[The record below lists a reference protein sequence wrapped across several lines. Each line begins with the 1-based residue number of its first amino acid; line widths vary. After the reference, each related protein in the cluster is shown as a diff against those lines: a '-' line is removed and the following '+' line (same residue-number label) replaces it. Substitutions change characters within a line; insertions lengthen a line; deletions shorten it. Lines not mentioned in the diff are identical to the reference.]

1 VIVADATASMEPDVE
16 IDMRG
21 ERLNHGLSVI
31 TCGAGPDLVFLPGLG
46 QRADLSVQ
54 VPTAVARSARA
65 VALGSHRTVHLIHRP
80 VDMAAG
86 VTMTQLA
93 GWHAAALRE
102 RFGGPVDIS
111 GASGGGATALQLVL
125 DHPDLVR
132 SLVISI
138 AGSRVSD
145 RGRHD
150 LFRIIERERQGKTTA
165 WMGSGLVAR
174 GPVRLL
180 TAAVYALHRGQPR
193 APGEVAFIDA
203 MKDWDVTTRLG
214 EIRAPTLIIC
224 GTRDPLIPAA
234 IARATARGI
243 PNGQLLL
250 LPGRGHLTTLFD
262 PRATKASRAFLDNRQ
277 PRGRAGGT
285 AAGWS

>member
-1 VIVADATASMEPDVE
+1 MPS
-16 IDMRG
+16 
-21 ERLNHGLSVI
+21 L
-31 TCGAGPDLVFLPGLG
+31 
-46 QRADLSVQ
+46 
-54 VPTAVARSARA
+54 
-65 VALGSHRTVHLIHRP
+65 LGSHRTVHLIHRP
-80 VDMAAG
+80 VDMAAD

-93 GWHAAALRE
+93 AWHAAALRE

-111 GASGGGATALQLVL
+111 GASGGGATACSSSSTILIWCGAWSF
-125 DHPDLVR
+125 PSR
-132 SLVISI
+132 A
-138 AGSRVSD
+138 AGSATAAGTTCSGSSSGN
-145 RGRHD
+145 GRQDHG
-150 LFRIIERERQGKTTA
+150 R
-165 WMGSGLVAR
+165 MGSGLVAR

-224 GTRDPLIPAA
+224 GTRDPLIPAG

-243 PNGQLLL
+243 PDGQLLL

-262 PRATKASRAFLDNRQ
+262 PRATKASRAFLDDRQ

-285 AAGWS
+285 AAGSS